1 MISQIEHIKVL
12 LKNFEDYL
20 HTEIDLAK
28 FKVVEKSS
36 EIISSL
42 SAFLLLFTAAVSFV
56 LLLSI
61 ALAFLIGHLLGR
73 QEWGF
78 FIIAGVWAILCMVL
92 YARRNKWP
100 KTAVKDM
107 IVKKILD

>member
-28 FKVVEKSS
+28 FNVVEKSS

-100 KTAVKDM
+100 KTSVK
-107 IVKKILD
+107 